1 MDLPEP
7 FIKRMKGE
15 LKEKFPAFLRCYEE
29 PPVKG
34 VRANLLKCPAEGF
47 ARLAPF
53 PLGESVPW
61 AEGGFYTG
69 EERPGAYPEHFAGL
83 YYCQEPSAMC
93 AAPLLNVQPKER
105 VLDLCAAPG
114 GKTTQL
120 AAAMAGE
127 GVLIANEYVSGR
139 AKILSQ
145 NVERMGVKNCAVVSA
160 SAEELAETLPA
171 FFDKVLVDAPC
182 SGEGMFRKDREAI
195 GEWSEENVA
204 RCIARQRDILDAA
217 ARLVRAGGR
226 LVYSTCTFARGEDEG
241 QAEDFLA
248 RHPEFA
254 LLEQHRLMPH
264 EVKGEGHFAALFEK
278 RGEDEA
284 CKARP
289 FPVRRDRAAEKAWR
303 EFAADFFVS
312 PPEGTVTALPDGR
325 LFLLPEGLPALCGRV
340 LRAGVELGEYNSKR
354 FMPAHALV
362 MSATREEV
370 RRFVALERE
379 DAERYLHGE
388 ALAGERL
395 DGFGGSGGGAGMP
408 EESGW
413 CMVGYKGY
421 PLGLGKLAGGQL
433 KNHLPKALRAAKLSR
448 T

>member
-7 FIKRMKGE
+7 FIKRMEGE
-15 LKEKFPAFLRCYEE
+15 LKEEFPAFLRCYEE
-29 PPVKG
+29 PPFKG
-34 VRANLLKCPAEGF
+34 VRANLLKCPAEEF

-53 PLGESVPW
+53 PLGENVPW

-114 GKTTQL
+114 GKTTH
-120 AAAMAGE
+120 
-127 GVLIANEYVSGR
+127 ANEYVSGR

-145 NVERMGVKNCAVVSA
+145 NVERLGVKNCAVVSA

-182 SGEGMFRKDREAI
+182 SGEGMFRKDPEAI

-226 LVYSTCTFARGEDEG
+226 LVYSTCTIARGEDEG

-264 EVKGEGHFAALFEK
+264 EVKGEGHFAVLFEK

-289 FPVRRDRAAEKAWR
+289 FPVRRDRAAEQT
-303 EFAADFFVS
+303 FLCL
-312 PPEGTVTALPDGR
+312 PPRGR
-325 LFLLPEGLPALCGRV
+325 
-340 LRAGVELGEYNSKR
+340 
-354 FMPAHALV
+354 
-362 MSATREEV
+362 
-370 RRFVALERE
+370 
-379 DAERYLHGE
+379 
-388 ALAGERL
+388 
-395 DGFGGSGGGAGMP
+395 
-408 EESGW
+408 
-413 CMVGYKGY
+413 
-421 PLGLGKLAGGQL
+421 
-433 KNHLPKALRAAKLSR
+433 
-448 T
+448 

>member
-1 MDLPEP
+1 
-7 FIKRMKGE
+7 
-15 LKEKFPAFLRCYEE
+15 
-29 PPVKG
+29 
-34 VRANLLKCPAEGF
+34 
-47 ARLAPF
+47 
-53 PLGESVPW
+53 
-61 AEGGFYTG
+61 
-69 EERPGAYPEHFAGL
+69 
-83 YYCQEPSAMC
+83 MC

-182 SGEGMFRKDREAI
+182 SGEGMFRKDPEAI

-340 LRAGVELGEYNSKR
+340 LRAGVELGEYNGKR

-395 DGFGGSGGGAGMP
+395 GGFGGSGGFGGGAALTK
-408 EESGW
+408 EGW

-433 KNHLPKALRAAKLSR
+433 KNHLPKALRAAKLS
-448 T
+448 

>member
-1 MDLPEP
+1 
-7 FIKRMKGE
+7 
-15 LKEKFPAFLRCYEE
+15 
-29 PPVKG
+29 
-34 VRANLLKCPAEGF
+34 
-47 ARLAPF
+47 
-53 PLGESVPW
+53 
-61 AEGGFYTG
+61 
-69 EERPGAYPEHFAGL
+69 
-83 YYCQEPSAMC
+83 MC

-182 SGEGMFRKDREAI
+182 SGEGMFRKDPEAI

-303 EFAADFFVS
+303 EFAADFFAS
-312 PPEGTVTALPDGR
+312 PPEGTVTALSDGR

-340 LRAGVELGEYNSKR
+340 LRAGVELGEYNGKR

-395 DGFGGSGGGAGMP
+395 GGFGGSDGSDGGAALTK
-408 EESGW
+408 EGW

-433 KNHLPKALRAAKLSR
+433 KNHLPKALRAAKLS
-448 T
+448 